1 MKKYT
6 LFFLIFCLSCVLY
19 AQNQTYSTFWYQ
31 RVSLFEK
38 LPVSNEDI
46 LFLGNSITN
55 GGEWVELFN
64 DTRLKNRGISGD
76 ICQGVYDRL
85 NSIVTGK
92 PAKIFLMIGI
102 NDIARG
108 TSPDMI
114 IDQIDQIIQKIQL
127 ESPTTIIYLQS
138 ILPVNNSFGMFEG
151 HTSRWETI
159 KPLNKRLANLANK
172 RKIIY
177 INLYSYFVTPGT
189 DKLNPQYT
197 NDGLHLL
204 GDGYIKW
211 VELVKPYINE

>member
-1 MKKYT
+1 
-6 LFFLIFCLSCVLY
+6 
-19 AQNQTYSTFWYQ
+19 
-31 RVSLFEK
+31 
-38 LPVSNEDI
+38 
-46 LFLGNSITN
+46 
-55 GGEWVELFN
+55 
-64 DTRLKNRGISGD
+64 
-76 ICQGVYDRL
+76 
-85 NSIVTGK
+85 
-92 PAKIFLMIGI
+92 MIGI